1 MFQEAELLKETRYKF
16 NLILALCGILLL
28 SEILM
33 KNTHFFVSSNEFLS
47 REASKRDFCSM
58 AMSQIIGHKLSKRI
72 ITDNLYEII
81 TSDNYK
87 NMYFEDGDSV
97 SEVFV
102 SEEKCKV
109 LVKVKNGLRSFD
121 LNISSS
127 FDESFF
133 YKIEK
138 VIENELVERE
148 G

>member
-1 MFQEAELLKETRYKF
+1 MFQEAELLKEMRYKF
-16 NLILALCGILLL
+16 SLILALCGLLLL
-28 SEILM
+28 SDLFI
-33 KNTHFFVSSNEFLS
+33 KKSRFFVSSNEFLS
-47 REASKRDFCSM
+47 KEASKRDFCSM
-58 AMSQIIGHKLSKRI
+58 AMNQIIGHKLSKRI

-81 TSDNYK
+81 TNDNYK

-121 LNISSS
+121 FNIGSS

-133 YKIEK
+133 YKVEK
-138 VIENELVERE
+138 VIENELVEKE